1 MNQVFVY
8 GTLLQGMENYHLIQC
23 FVSTIRPAVINVGAL
38 YHLEAGYP
46 ALVLT
51 NDQNQVHGEIIEF
64 IDMGQVLPLLDD
76 LEGYFGAECPDNL
89 YDRVIC
95 QAFDESGR
103 PADTYV
109 YVWSHPDQL
118 KEIGQLVRGGCW
130 RSFMAQRVRLF

>member
-8 GTLLQGMENYHLIQC
+8 GTLMQEMKNYQLIQC
-23 FVSTIRPAVINVGAL
+23 FVSTIRPAVINGGAL

-51 NDQNQVHGEIIEF
+51 NDHNQVYGEIIEF
-64 IDMGQVLPLLDD
+64 IDMGQVLPALDE
-76 LEGYFGAECPDNL
+76 LEGYLGAECPDNL

-103 PADTYV
+103 SANTYV

-130 RSFMAQRVRLF
+130 RSFMAQQER

>member
-8 GTLLQGMENYHLIQC
+8 GTLLQGMENYHLIAG
-23 FVSTIRPAVINVGAL
+23 FVSTIRPAVINGGTI
-38 YHLEAGYP
+38 YHLEFGYP

-51 NDQNQVHGEIIEF
+51 NDQNQVHGEIIELV
-64 IDMGQVLPLLDD
+64 DMEQALLVLDN
-76 LEGYFGAECPDNL
+76 LEGYLGENCPDNL

-95 QAFDESGR
+95 RAFDENGR

-118 KEIGQLVRGGCW
+118 KEIGQLLRDGCW
-130 RSFMAQRVRLF
+130 RSFIAQR